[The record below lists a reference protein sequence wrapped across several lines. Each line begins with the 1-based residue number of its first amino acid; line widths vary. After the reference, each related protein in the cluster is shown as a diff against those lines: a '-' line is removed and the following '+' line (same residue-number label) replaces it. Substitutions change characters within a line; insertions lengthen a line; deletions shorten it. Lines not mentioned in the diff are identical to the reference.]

1 MLLDI
6 VFFYVYYLCPIV
18 FPIAIGVVLYLV
30 VYYSSKVE
38 IIPDYY
44 VLLESDS

>member
-1 MLLDI
+1 MYDKI
-6 VFFYVYYLCPIV
+6 LCPV
-18 FPIAIGVVLYLV
+18 VSTVVLYLV